1 METIDYIRK
10 KKPKKERVL
19 KYMTRSDLEVR
30 EEFLQMLPENLE
42 EEGILENRG
51 DDLNQ
56 CFYLKESIESY
67 TKKREKE
74 RN

>member
-1 METIDYIRK
+1 
-10 KKPKKERVL
+10 
-19 KYMTRSDLEVR
+19 MTKSDLEVR